1 MDSARA
7 QLSRPG
13 LLRLAAPAAVLLAV
27 TVAVLLV
34 RVGLDHGAPATGAR
48 SGGRVAAASGR
59 EPPAHRRRPGAA
71 RASRV
76 STGRTYVVQTGDT
89 LSAIAARRGTTVAAL
104 EALNP
109 GVDPSALQVGQTIR
123 VK

>member
-1 MDSARA
+1 
-7 QLSRPG
+7 
-13 LLRLAAPAAVLLAV
+13 
-27 TVAVLLV
+27 
-34 RVGLDHGAPATGAR
+34 
-48 SGGRVAAASGR
+48 
-59 EPPAHRRRPGAA
+59 
-71 RASRV
+71 
-76 STGRTYVVQTGDT
+76 VQTGDT